1 MMLTL
6 LQAYKAGNSRSSSR
20 QTGTKCLKNTFYWG
34 RTRAIILKIFIQRD
48 ISHGEDAGMPHNVT
62 VFDTTLRDGTQG
74 EGISLTVEDKL
85 KIAVKLDELGIHYIE
100 GGWPGSN
107 GKDIEFFRRAASLP
121 LKNAKITAFGSTRR
135 KGIAPDQDSNLLAI
149 VDSGVK
155 VATIFGK
162 SWDFHVTTA
171 LQTTLE
177 ENLNMIYD
185 SVHYLKSRGLE
196 VIYDAEHFF
205 DGYKHNRDHALD
217 TIRRAEAAGADWIVL
232 CDTNGG
238 SLPGEVETIVR
249 EVVANVSVPVGIH
262 AHNDCELG
270 VANSLAAVQAGA
282 RQVQGTFNGLG
293 ERCGN
298 ANLCSVIPNLQ
309 LKLGFRCVTPE
320 QLQSLTNTA
329 RYVSE
334 IANVHLPVNQPY
346 VGSAAFAHKGGIHVS
361 AVLRHSKTYEHIVP
375 ELVGNRQR
383 VLVSELAGQS
393 NLVFKAQELGLDFN
407 LQNDAT
413 KRLIDTI
420 KDMEHEGYQF
430 EGADASLELLIRRS
444 LGEQEDIF
452 TLESFKL
459 LMEKSGDRPVVCEA
473 ILKIKVQG
481 ETVYTAAE
489 GNGPVN
495 ALDNALRKAL
505 ETYYPDIGSLHL
517 TDYKVRVIN
526 DREASA
532 AKVRVLIESS
542 DLDATWSTVGVSEN
556 VIEASWEA
564 LVDSLRYAII
574 GKEALQLE
582 AREDT
587 RDRVGIVNL

>member
-1 MMLTL
+1 
-6 LQAYKAGNSRSSSR
+6 
-20 QTGTKCLKNTFYWG
+20 
-34 RTRAIILKIFIQRD
+34 
-48 ISHGEDAGMPHNVT
+48 MPQHVT
-62 VFDTTLRDGTQG
+62 IFDTTLRDGTQG
-74 EGISLTVEDKL
+74 EGISLSVEDKL

-107 GKDIEFFRRAASLP
+107 GKDIEFFRRAAKLP
-121 LKNAKITAFGSTRR
+121 LKHAKITAFGSTRR
-135 KGIAPDQDSNLLAI
+135 KGVAPEDDVNLNAI
-149 VDSGVK
+149 IESGVS

-177 ENLNMIYD
+177 ENLSMIFD
-185 SVHYLKSRGLE
+185 SVRYLKSSGLE

-205 DGYKHNRDHALD
+205 DGYKENREYALA
-217 TIRRAEAAGADWIVL
+217 TIKRAEAAGADWIVL

-238 SLPGEVETIVR
+238 SLPGEVSAIVAD
-249 EVVANVSVPVGIH
+249 VIANVAAPIGIH

-309 LKLGFRCVTPE
+309 LKLGYNVVTPE

-329 RYVSE
+329 RFVSE

-393 NLVFKAQELGLDFN
+393 NLLFKAQEMGLDFD

-413 KRLIDTI
+413 KRLIGTI
-420 KDMEHEGYQF
+420 KEMEHQGYHF

-444 LGEQEDIF
+444 IGQQEDIF

-459 LMEKSGDRPVVCEA
+459 LMEKSGDNPVVSEA
-473 ILKIKVQG
+473 ILKINVNG

-505 ETYYPDIGSLHL
+505 EKYFPDIRNIHL

-526 DREASA
+526 DQDATA

-542 DLDATWSTVGVSEN
+542 DYDATWSTVGVSEN

-564 LVDSLRYAII
+564 LVDSLRYAIL
-574 GKEALQLE
+574 GKEAVVTE
-582 AREDT
+582 PNDDS
-587 RDRVGIVNL
+587 RDRVGIVNH

>member
-1 MMLTL
+1 
-6 LQAYKAGNSRSSSR
+6 
-20 QTGTKCLKNTFYWG
+20 
-34 RTRAIILKIFIQRD
+34 
-48 ISHGEDAGMPHNVT
+48 MPQQVT
-62 VFDTTLRDGTQG
+62 IFDTTLRDGTQG
-74 EGISLTVEDKL
+74 EGVSLTVEDKL
-85 KIAVKLDELGIHYIE
+85 KIAVKLDDFGIHYIE

-107 GKDIEFFRRAASLP
+107 GKDIEFFKRAQSLA
-121 LKNAKITAFGSTRR
+121 LKHAKITAFGSTRR
-135 KGIAPDQDSNLLAI
+135 KGVRPEDDANLQAI
-149 VDSGVK
+149 LDSGVK

-162 SWDFHVTTA
+162 SWDFQVTTA

-177 ENLNMIYD
+177 ENEAMIYD
-185 SVHYLKSRGLE
+185 SVSYLKSQGLE

-205 DGYKHNRDHALD
+205 DGYKNNRDYALA
-217 TIRRAEAAGADWIVL
+217 TIAKAESAGADWIVL

-238 SLPGEVETIVR
+238 SLPGEIASIVED
-249 EVVANVSVPVGIH
+249 VVSRMKTPIGIH

-282 RQVQGTFNGLG
+282 RQVQGTFNGVG

-298 ANLCSVIPNLQ
+298 ANLVSVIPNLQ
-309 LKLGFRCVTPE
+309 LKLGYQVISDD
-320 QLQSLTNTA
+320 QLKTLTNTA

-334 IANVHLPVNQPY
+334 IANVSMPVNQPY

-361 AVLRHSKTYEHIVP
+361 AVLRHSKTYEHIQP

-393 NLVFKAQELGLDFN
+393 NLVFKAQELNLDFN
-407 LQNDAT
+407 LENEST
-413 KRLIDTI
+413 KRLIQTI
-420 KDMEHEGYQF
+420 KDLEHKGYQF
-430 EGADASLELLIRRS
+430 EGADASLELLIRKAFDKEEHVFS
-444 LGEQEDIF
+444 I
-452 TLESFKL
+452 ESFKL
-459 LMEKSGDRPVVCEA
+459 LVEKIGDNPVASEA
-473 ILKIKVQG
+473 ILKVKVHG

-505 ETYYPDIGSLHL
+505 EGFYPDIRNIHL

-526 DREASA
+526 DRDATA

-542 DLDATWSTVGVSEN
+542 DFDATWSTVGVSEN

-564 LVDSLRYAII
+564 ILDSIRYALI
-574 GKEALQLE
+574 GRPAVIET
-582 AREDT
+582 REEKT
-587 RDRVGIVNL
+587 ERIGIVNH